1 MHYECRLVSGWWR
14 FWASGQGSE
23 GELVEGHR
31 DLDKSVRGGGGDSV
45 DVLEWA
51 NQDGDPLQEVLISS
65 FPTLDQ
71 SFKISHIRNV
81 CRNYVSRKVW
91 RFAKKKKTQKL
102 AIPVFLKVPVPR
114 EPSLLLF
121 FWILLHNYFPH
132 ICYLLLLPRLMPK
145 AYRMSDSELLQLDCC
160 ALLVSSSSFTEFST
174 HAAQQWVPPLFIM
187 TLVLFHG
194 RGLMFS
200 VVF

>member
-31 DLDKSVRGGGGDSV
+31 DLDKSVRGVGETLLMYYSGLTKMVGG
-45 DVLEWA
+45 
-51 NQDGDPLQEVLISS
+51 PLQEVLISS

-91 RFAKKKKTQKL
+91 RFAKKKENKNW
-102 AIPVFLKVPVPR
+102 

-132 ICYLLLLPRLMPK
+132 ICYLLLPRSMPK
-145 AYRMSDSELLQLDCC
+145 AYQMSGSELLQLDCC
-160 ALLVSSSSFTEFST
+160 AFLVSSSSFTEYT
-174 HAAQQWVPPLFIM
+174 TWAAQQRVPLLFIL

-194 RGLMFS
+194 RGLMSS